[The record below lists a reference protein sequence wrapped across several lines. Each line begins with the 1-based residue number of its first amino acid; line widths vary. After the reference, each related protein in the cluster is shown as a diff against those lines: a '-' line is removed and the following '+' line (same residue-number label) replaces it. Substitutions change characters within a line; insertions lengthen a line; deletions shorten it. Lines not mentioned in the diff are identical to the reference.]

1 MGSFFCFFLCGV
13 GLDHP
18 INNHFDGSNRSLS
31 SLAEGSLNLSVL
43 FGEWNCYREG
53 VSCMGPALTRD
64 DSFQNIRVILVNCSR
79 VAVSVSPVIVC
90 CFCLDRD
97 FLLASFFEPVSK

>member
-1 MGSFFCFFLCGV
+1 
-13 GLDHP
+13 
-18 INNHFDGSNRSLS
+18 
-31 SLAEGSLNLSVL
+31 
-43 FGEWNCYREG
+43 
-53 VSCMGPALTRD
+53 MGPALTRD

-97 FLLASFFEPVSK
+97 FLLASFFEPVSE